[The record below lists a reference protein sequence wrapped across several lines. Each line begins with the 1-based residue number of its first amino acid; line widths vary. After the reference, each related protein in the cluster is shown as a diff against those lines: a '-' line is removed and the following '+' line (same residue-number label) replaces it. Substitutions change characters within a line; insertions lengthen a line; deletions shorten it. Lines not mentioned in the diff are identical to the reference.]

1 MDALQ
6 GFRELL
12 ALFYTIIAGLL
23 YLTFVIGILFWPF
36 ILLLVMIT
44 VVSSSKRKGAAST
57 KSSILSTRTLTD
69 VQVLL
74 GIVAALLAF
83 VYYGLLDLSRWLAKQ
98 WHKRT

>member
-12 ALFYTIIAGLL
+12 ALFYTIVAGLL
-23 YLTFVIGILFWPF
+23 YLTFIIGLLFWPF
-36 ILLLVMIT
+36 ILLFVLIT
-44 VVSSSKRKGAAST
+44 VVSSSKRKGTAST
-57 KSSILSTRTLTD
+57 KSSILSTRTPTD
-69 VQVLL
+69 VQLLL

-83 VYYGLLDLSRWLAKQ
+83 VYYGLLDLSRWVAKQ